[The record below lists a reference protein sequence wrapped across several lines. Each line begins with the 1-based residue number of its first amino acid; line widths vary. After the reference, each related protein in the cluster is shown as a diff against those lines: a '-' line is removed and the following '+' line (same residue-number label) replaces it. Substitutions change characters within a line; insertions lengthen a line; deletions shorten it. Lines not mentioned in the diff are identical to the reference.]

1 MGTTILMC
9 APNSRHTSG
18 FRGVRNIFVLLFYH
32 LDSSPLFL
40 FTKCLKTLVKFWRQN
55 GINIVLYLDDGL
67 GIGSSLRDC
76 SQNSV
81 FVRQSLI
88 DAGFL
93 INEDKSIFTPVQSLE
108 WLGIVWNSLDYS
120 K

>member
-1 MGTTILMC
+1 MKT
-9 APNSRHTSG
+9 
-18 FRGVRNIFVLLFYH
+18 RGMSAVGDTH
-32 LDSSPLFL
+32 
-40 FTKCLKTLVKFWRQN
+40 QN
-55 GINIVLYLDDGL
+55 GCTHFSNQALDDGL

-108 WLGIVWNSLDYS
+108 WLGIVWNSLD
-120 K
+120 

>member
-1 MGTTILMC
+1 
-9 APNSRHTSG
+9 
-18 FRGVRNIFVLLFYH
+18 
-32 LDSSPLFL
+32 
-40 FTKCLKTLVKFWRQN
+40 LKTLVKFWRQN

-88 DAGFL
+88 DAGFW

-108 WLGIVWNSLDYS
+108 WLCIVWNSLDYS
-120 K
+120 LSIPDRRIVDLVDVLKYI